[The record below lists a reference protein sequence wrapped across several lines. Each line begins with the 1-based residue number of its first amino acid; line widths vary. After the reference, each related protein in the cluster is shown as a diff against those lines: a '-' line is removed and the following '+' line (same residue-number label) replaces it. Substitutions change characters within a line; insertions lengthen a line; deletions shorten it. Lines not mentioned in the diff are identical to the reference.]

1 MKFGMQ
7 VMVWDAGFRDSW
19 SHTVGTRSWEPGM
32 GKERGPA
39 CSETSPNRWHLGLS
53 QMAEPAELWE
63 H

>member
-1 MKFGMQ
+1 M
-7 VMVWDAGFRDSW
+7 MVWDAGLRDSW
-19 SHTVGTRSWEPGM
+19 ILTIGTRSREPGM

-39 CSETSPNRWHLGLS
+39 RSDTSHRRWYMELS